1 MSKSLKIKVIGV
13 GGSGVNAI
21 SRMVKDGVKDVEL
34 IAVNTDAS
42 SLQKCPANY
51 KILIGPNTTQGLGAG
66 MNLKIGE
73 KAARESYDELKH
85 AMEGAQM
92 VFLTCGL
99 GGGSGTSGIAV
110 LGEIAKSLNILTVG
124 VVTLPFSFEGLGR
137 RNIANTGL
145 KNLFNKVDTLLTI
158 HNDKLLTL
166 TSANTTIENAFWLC
180 DSVLREAVKGI
191 SDLVSMP
198 GIINV
203 DFADLK
209 GILEN
214 TGRAFLGQGKA
225 KGDKRAFAAANM
237 AMHSP
242 LLSFALKDAQ
252 GILLNIAGKDD
263 LTLAEV
269 NAAATFIKTAA
280 PDGTKIIFGVSDDP
294 TLKEG
299 EIKVTVIATSKD

>member
-1 MSKSLKIKVIGV
+1 MSKPLKIKVIGV

-34 IAVNTDAS
+34 IAVNTDAG
-42 SLQKCPANY
+42 SLKKCPASY

-66 MNLKIGE
+66 MNPKVGE
-73 KAARESYDELKH
+73 KAARESYEELKN

-92 VFLTCGL
+92 IFLTCGM

-110 LGEIAKSLNILTVG
+110 LGEIAKSLNILTVA
-124 VVTLPFSFEGLGR
+124 VVTLPFSFEGIQR
-137 RNIANTGL
+137 KNVANTGL
-145 KNLFNKVDTLLTI
+145 KNLGDNVDTLLTI

-166 TSANTTIENAFWLC
+166 TSSNTTIENAFWLC
-180 DSVLREAVKGI
+180 DGVLREAVKGI

-214 TGRAFLGQGKA
+214 TGRAFLGQGRA
-225 KGDKRAFAAANM
+225 KGEKRAFAAANM

-242 LLSFALKDAQ
+242 LLNFALKDAQ

-299 EIKVTVIATSKD
+299 EIKVTVIATSNN